1 MYGLVAD
8 VKWKKTL
15 SFVSALSGIVA
26 GVGLILLTILDT
38 FRFHEE
44 HAVLLLVCFVGLVL
58 SMVSTT
64 VVYWD
69 QCFWPSPYRGLRV

>member
-1 MYGLVAD
+1 MYGLHND

-15 SFVSALSGIVA
+15 SVVAAISGIVA
-26 GVGLILLTILDT
+26 GAGLTLLTILDT

-44 HAVLLLVCFVGLVL
+44 HAVLLLVCFIGLVL
-58 SMVSTT
+58 SMVATT

-69 QCFWPSPYRGLRV
+69 QCFWPSPFRALRI